1 MPHPGG
7 SGERGDRPSREPRAA
22 PQRRTADR
30 TGFPRP
36 PTSARPVVAAGT
48 PRRDLMSTPT
58 ALGGTAAER
67 IPRKAALASFVG
79 SMLEYYDF
87 FIYGAAAG
95 LVFPDVFFPDSDPAT
110 ARLLSLATFG
120 VAYVA
125 RPVGAVI
132 IGHFGD
138 RVGRKKMLVL
148 TLLMM
153 GASTFL
159 IGAVPSYDAIGVA
172 APVILVILRILQGLS
187 AAGEQSGANSLTLEH
202 APDHKRGFFTSFTLQ
217 GTQGGLILANL
228 VFLLVALLP
237 EDQLLSWGWRIPFFL
252 SAVVVAVGY
261 WVRRSLPETPEF
273 QRVEESHAVAKLPV
287 AVLLRDHWASVI
299 RVILCALVS
308 VVSTIVGTWS
318 LAQGTSDA
326 VGLDKPTLLWMVI
339 LSNVVALV
347 ALPLWARLSD
357 RIGRRPVFTFGALGS
372 AVLAFPFLWALQ
384 QGNVGMIYL
393 FGILLAGVV
402 YSAANGIWPSFYGE
416 MFDTRVRYSG
426 NAIGTQIGF
435 ALGGFSPA
443 IAAAIVGEGSGG
455 WVPVALLT
463 AGAATVAGLCAL
475 TARETAHVPTPQLGG
490 KPGQELA
497 RELSHA

>member
-1 MPHPGG
+1 M
-7 SGERGDRPSREPRAA
+7 
-22 PQRRTADR
+22 
-30 TGFPRP
+30 
-36 PTSARPVVAAGT
+36 SA
-48 PRRDLMSTPT
+48 PT
-58 ALGGTAAER
+58 APGGTASER

-110 ARLLSLATFG
+110 ATLLSLATFG

-125 RPVGAVI
+125 RPIGAVI

-138 RVGRKKMLVL
+138 TVGRKKMLIL

-153 GASTFL
+153 GLSTFL
-159 IGAVPSYDAIGVA
+159 IGCLPSYAAIGVA
-172 APVILVILRILQGLS
+172 APILLVLLRILQGLS

-202 APDHKRGFFTSFTLQ
+202 APDHRRGFFTSFTLE
-217 GTQGGLILANL
+217 GTQGGLILANV

-237 EDQLLSWGWRIPFFL
+237 EDQLLSWGWRIPFLL

-273 QRVEESHAVAKLPV
+273 QKVEQAHEVAKLPV
-287 AVLLRDHWASVI
+287 AVLFRTHWAAVL
-299 RVILCALVS
+299 RVVLCALVS

-318 LAQGTSDA
+318 LSQGTSDA

-339 LSNVVALV
+339 VANVAALI

-357 RIGRRPVFTFGALGS
+357 RIGRRPVFVFGALGS
-372 AVLAFPFLWALQ
+372 AVLIFPFLWALQ
-384 QGNVGMIYL
+384 QANVPMIFL
-393 FGILLAGVV
+393 FGILLSGLA
-402 YSAANGIWPSFYGE
+402 YSAANGIWPAFYGE

-426 NAIGTQIGF
+426 MAIGTQVGF
-435 ALGGFSPA
+435 ALGGFSPL
-443 IAAAIVGEGSGG
+443 IAAAIVGEGSNG

-475 TARETAHVPTPQLGG
+475 TARETAHIPTPQLGL
-490 KPGQELA
+490 KPGDELTRQLA
-497 RELSHA
+497 HA

>member
-1 MPHPGG
+1 MTTTAPGG
-7 SGERGDRPSREPRAA
+7 
-22 PQRRTADR
+22 TA
-30 TGFPRP
+30 
-36 PTSARPVVAAGT
+36 
-48 PRRDLMSTPT
+48 
-58 ALGGTAAER
+58 AAER

-95 LVFPDVFFPDSDPAT
+95 LVFPQVFFPESDPAT
-110 ARLLSLATFG
+110 ATLLSLATFG

-125 RPVGAVI
+125 RPIGAVI

-138 RVGRKKMLVL
+138 TVGRKKMLVL
-148 TLLMM
+148 TLLLM
-153 GASTFL
+153 GVSTFA
-159 IGAVPSYDAIGVA
+159 IGLVPSYDAIGVA
-172 APVILVILRILQGLS
+172 APVILVLLRILQGLS

-202 APDHKRGFFTSFTLQ
+202 APDRKRGFFTSFTLE

-273 QRVEESHAVAKLPV
+273 QKVEQAHEVAKLPV
-287 AVLLRDHWASVI
+287 AVLFRNHWASVL
-299 RVILCALVS
+299 RVVLCALVS

-326 VGLDKPTLLWMVI
+326 VGLDRPTLLWMVI
-339 LSNVVALV
+339 LSNVVALI
-347 ALPLWARLSD
+347 ALPLWAKLSD
-357 RIGRRPVFTFGALGS
+357 RIGRRPVFVFGALGS
-372 AVLAFPFLWALQ
+372 AVLVFPFLWALQ
-384 QGNVGMIYL
+384 QADVPLIYL
-393 FGILLAGVV
+393 FGILLSGFA

-426 NAIGTQIGF
+426 MAIGTQIGF

-443 IAAAIVGEGSGG
+443 IAAAIVGEGSNG
-455 WVPVALLT
+455 WVPVAVLT

-475 TARETAHVPTPQLGG
+475 TARETAHIPTPQLGL
-490 KPGQELA
+490 KPGDELTRQLA
-497 RELSHA
+497 NA